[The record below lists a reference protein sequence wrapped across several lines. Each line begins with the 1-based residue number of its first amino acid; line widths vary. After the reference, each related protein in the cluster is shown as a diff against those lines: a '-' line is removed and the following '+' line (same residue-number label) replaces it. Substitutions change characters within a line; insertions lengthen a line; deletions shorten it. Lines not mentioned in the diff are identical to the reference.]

1 MKILVLGAGRMGLGV
16 AYDLARSL
24 AVEAITVADL
34 YPDNAASVAARV
46 DSPKVSAV
54 GLDVHDHSKLVTLM
68 REHDAAVSCV
78 VYKHNLLLARAAI
91 EAGTHFCDLGGNNQI
106 VEAELALD
114 EPARQAGLHII
125 PDCGL
130 APGMV
135 SVLVAHGAAQFDS
148 LEHIHIRVGGLPQ
161 RPTGLLKYQIVF
173 SAEGLINEYVEPARV
188 IRAGQITEV
197 EAMSDL
203 ELLEFPSFGT
213 LEAFQTSGGISSL
226 PESFL
231 GRVQD
236 LDYKTIRY
244 PGHCQQFRLLIEL
257 GLTSSDPLS
266 VAGAAVAP
274 RSMLTELLLRRLPTE
289 GPDVVL
295 VHIEFRGITAGTRQT
310 LIYRMVD
317 YYDEETHLSAMTR
330 TTAFPASIIA
340 QMMCRGEIR
349 EKGAI
354 PQEKCVPTDLFI
366 AALSARGLRL
376 SEERSVIT

>member
-34 YPDNAASVAARV
+34 YPDNAANVVARV
-46 DSPKVSAV
+46 DSSKVSAV
-54 GLDVHDHSKLVTLM
+54 GVDVHDHSKLVTLM
-68 REHDAAVSCV
+68 SEHDAAVSCV
-78 VYKHNLLLARAAI
+78 VYEHNLLLARAAI

-135 SVLVAHGAAQFDS
+135 SVLAAHGAAQFDS

-161 RPTGLLKYQIVF
+161 ER
-173 SAEGLINEYVEPARV
+173 
-188 IRAGQITEV
+188 
-197 EAMSDL
+197 
-203 ELLEFPSFGT
+203 
-213 LEAFQTSGGISSL
+213 
-226 PESFL
+226 FL

-274 RSMLTELLLRRLPTE
+274 RSLLTELLLRRLPTE

-295 VHIEFRGITAGTRQT
+295 VYVEFRGIAAGIHQT
-310 LIYRMVD
+310 LTYRMVD
-317 YYDEETHLSAMTR
+317 DYDEETHLSAMTR

-340 QMMCRGEIR
+340 QMMCRGDIR

-366 AALSARGLRL
+366 AALAERGLRL
-376 SEERSVIT
+376 SKERSVIT